1 MDLKLISTM
10 VFQGVG
16 GLGIFLL
23 GMRYMSDGVQSVAG
37 SRLRR
42 LISSVTNNRLSGL
55 TVGVLF
61 TCLVQ
66 SSSITT
72 VMTVGLVNSGVM
84 NLFQSLGIIMG
95 ANIGTTITGW
105 ILVLKVG
112 KYGLPMLGFA
122 SFFYLFSKN
131 EKFRFFGM
139 IIMGIGMVF
148 FGLELMKN
156 GFKPMRSL
164 PEFVAWFS
172 LFDASSYFGVLKL
185 AAIGCLLTFIVQ
197 SSSATLAITMGLA
210 STGVIQFESAAA
222 LVLGENIGTTITAF
236 LASLGATTNAKRAA
250 YAHIIFN
257 IIGVIWIT
265 AIFQYYILAVKWFL
279 DLDPNL
285 MVMVDNHETYP
296 YIIAGI
302 AVVHTGFNVTNTA
315 LFIPFV
321 RYFERLLIW
330 LSPDKEITGKVYT
343 THLDPMVIETPL
355 IAIDNAHI
363 EISKMGRIA
372 TRMMTNLNDAVGS
385 DTYNEICAEKVF
397 HKEEILDGLQN
408 EVSIFLTELLSSGL
422 PHDITIE
429 ARQQLR
435 VADEYESISD
445 YIEKILKLH
454 LRLRDNSMKLPPE
467 EFAEIFDL
475 HADVFAYIEQVTEAY
490 SQRQKQIISKAH
502 TISETI
508 NYKVRKIRSQH
519 IERLSHKKVEPLVT
533 MVYTDMIND
542 YRRVKDHALN
552 IAEALAGEK

>member
-1 MDLKLISTM
+1 MDYKLITTM
-10 VFQGVG
+10 IFQAAG
-16 GLGIFLL
+16 GLGLFLL

-37 SRLRR
+37 GRLRK
-42 LISSVTNNRLSGL
+42 LIGSVTNNRLSGL
-55 TVGVLF
+55 AVGILF

-84 NLFQSLGIIMG
+84 TLFQSLGIIMG

-105 ILVLKVG
+105 ILVLKIG

-131 EKFRFFGM
+131 EKFRFIGM
-139 IIMGIGMVF
+139 IIMGIGMIF
-148 FGLELMKN
+148 FGLELMKD

-172 LFDASSYFGVLKL
+172 LFEADSYFGVLKL
-185 AAIGCLLTFIVQ
+185 AFIGCILTFIVQ
-197 SSSATLAITMGLA
+197 SSSATLAITMSLA
-210 STGVIQFESAAA
+210 STGVIHFESAAA

-257 IIGVIWIT
+257 VIGVLWIT
-265 AIFQYYILAVKWFL
+265 AVFRIYIDIIKGFL
-279 DLDPNL
+279 GTDPNTML
-285 MVMVDNHETYP
+285 MVDNHETFP
-296 YIIAGI
+296 FIIAGI
-302 AVVHTGFNVTNTA
+302 AIVHTGFNVTNTA

-321 RYFERLLIW
+321 AYFEKLLLW
-330 LSPDKEITGKVYT
+330 LAPDKEVAGKVYT
-343 THLDPMVIETPL
+343 THLDPMIIDTPL

-363 EISKMGRIA
+363 EIVKMGRIA
-372 TRMMTNLNDAVGS
+372 TRMMTNLKDAIGGE
-385 DTYNEICAEKVF
+385 TLNEKSATKVF

-408 EVSIFLTELLSSGL
+408 EVSVFLTELLSSGL
-422 PHDITIE
+422 PHEITIE

-435 VADEYESISD
+435 IADEYESISD

-454 LRLRDNSMKLPPE
+454 LRLRDNNMKLPAE
-467 EFAEIFDL
+467 ELQAISSL
-475 HADVFAYIEQVTEAY
+475 HDDTLAYMELITNAY
-490 SQRQKQIISKAH
+490 AQKQKQVISRAH
-502 TISETI
+502 TLSEAI
-508 NYKVRKIRSQH
+508 NHKVRKTRTHH
-519 IERLSHKKVEPLVT
+519 IERLSHQKIEPLIT
-533 MVYTDMIND
+533 MAYTDMIND
-542 YRRVKDHALN
+542 YRRVKDHTLN